1 MTQDGKLRVHQEAGA
16 RLSGVMGKGK
26 GEAWAPA
33 TLFISHIVLS
43 VKAECHRLSHGPVIR
58 EHFVWRGRRTQ
69 FPLVL
74 FAQLR

>member
-1 MTQDGKLRVHQEAGA
+1 MLVQQEAGA

-33 TLFISHIVLS
+33 ALFISHIVVLS
-43 VKAECHRLSHGPVIR
+43 RLIATLTRHEPAFR
-58 EHFVWRGRRTQ
+58 EYMIGRDRQTRT
-69 FPLVL
+69 PLVL